1 MTPGEFEKC
10 WSMTK
15 VIVFKRNQL
24 SHTQVSL
31 INHKR
36 ETLSWSQL
44 LNLLNTI
51 RTFFGSSDFKTYLRR
66 QKLEVNGV
74 LLPLCLHVVGLCR
87 FVSLVLP
94 FAFSQRRMLKDT
106 EEMFVFLD
114 RSFFF
119 IACHLLK
126 GECFSSLLPN
136 EGKSIFR
143 LVVLFGRYY

>member
-10 WSMTK
+10 WSTTK

-44 LNLLNTI
+44 LNLRNTI

-66 QKLEVNGV
+66 EKLEVNGV
-74 LLPLCLHVVGLCR
+74 LLPLCLYGVGLCR
-87 FVSLVLP
+87 FVSLVLL
-94 FAFSQRRMLKDT
+94 FAFSQRRMVKHT

-114 RSFFF
+114 RSFYLLLVICWRGIFF
-119 IACHLLK
+119 
-126 GECFSSLLPN
+126 FSAA
-136 EGKSIFR
+136 K
-143 LVVLFGRYY
+143 

>member
-66 QKLEVNGV
+66 EKLEVNGV
-74 LLPLCLHVVGLCR
+74 LLPLCLYVIGVCR

-94 FAFSQRRMLKDT
+94 FAFSQRRMVNDT

-114 RSFFF
+114 RSFFYCLSF
-119 IACHLLK
+119 V
-126 GECFSSLLPN
+126 GGGVFFFSAA
-136 EGKSIFR
+136 K
-143 LVVLFGRYY
+143 

>member
-1 MTPGEFEKC
+1 
-10 WSMTK
+10 MTK
-15 VIVFKRNQL
+15 VTVFKRNQL
-24 SHTQVSL
+24 NHTQVSL

-66 QKLEVNGV
+66 EKLEVNGV

-94 FAFSQRRMLKDT
+94 FAFSQRRMVKDTEPTFNLQPST

-114 RSFFF
+114 RSFFYCLSF
-119 IACHLLK
+119 V
-126 GECFSSLLPN
+126 GGGVFFFSAA
-136 EGKSIFR
+136 K
-143 LVVLFGRYY
+143 